1 MDEINPEGLAETHEV
16 MLSYYEWRDAG
27 LAQFFKHKQIK
38 PEEFTNFLETYE
50 ATNETLADSQ

>member
-1 MDEINPEGLAETHEV
+1 MDDINLEGLAETYEV